1 MRPCYTSTGLAQGI
15 AKRPAPGG
23 SLQTESIRTARFAG
37 DAERVQAIL
46 ADPDLKAQLQRTE
59 VLRQKSLIRTRLLS
73 DAVRVNARFVP
84 SVAESIARL
93 GQHLQS
99 EKQLEA
105 YVFAD
110 PSVNAFVTE
119 GSKRLILGLSSGAVG
134 LLTAPE
140 LEFIIGHELGH
151 LVYGHLE
158 VPAEIV
164 IDVGHV
170 RPDQTRLL
178 RAWQRASEISAD
190 RAGLVLCDSLEVA
203 ARALFKTLAGLSLPG
218 VEIDPREL
226 AAQWEGLAE
235 EILDYGGG
243 DHWQMAHPFPPLRM
257 RALALYW
264 EKRDEAAP
272 EAEIERMLALM
283 DDPQRSAT
291 APASSS
297 DPMLARFHFWGGL
310 YVALSDGPLQLAERD
325 LLVSLAPPG
334 TAFDEAL
341 KESMARHQAC
351 MDRFAEAGKSRQTK
365 LSSSELHRIM
375 QGLIHAARVDGPLN
389 QLERDSLY
397 QLGETIGLRRDAFNI
412 AIEKAERG

>member
-1 MRPCYTSTGLAQGI
+1 MHTILD
-15 AKRPAPGG
+15 
-23 SLQTESIRTARFAG
+23 
-37 DAERVQAIL
+37 DAE
-46 ADPDLKAQLQRTE
+46 LKAQLQRTE

-73 DAVRVNARFVP
+73 DAVRVNARFAP

-93 GQHLQS
+93 SQHLQT
-99 EKQLEA
+99 EKALEA

-134 LLTAPE
+134 IMTAPE

-151 LVYGHLE
+151 LSFGHLD

-164 IDVGHV
+164 LEVGHI
-170 RPDQTRLL
+170 RPDQARLL

-203 ARALFKTLAGLSLPG
+203 ARALFKTLAGLAVPG
-218 VEIDPREL
+218 MEIDPYEL
-226 AAQWEGLAE
+226 AAQWDGLAE

-243 DHWQMAHPFPPLRM
+243 EHWQMAHPFPPLRM
-257 RALALYW
+257 RALTLYW
-264 EKRDEAAP
+264 ERRGGPAP

-283 DDPQRSAT
+283 DDTRRGASTPAAT
-291 APASSS
+291 A
-297 DPMLARFHFWGGL
+297 DPMLARFYFWGGL

-325 LLVSLAPPG
+325 LLASLAPPG

-341 KESMARHQAC
+341 VESMARHQAC
-351 MDRFAEAGKSRQTK
+351 LDHFAEAGKNRQTK
-365 LSSSELHRIM
+365 LSSAELHRIM
-375 QGLIHAARVDGPLN
+375 QGLIQAGQVDGPLN
-389 QLERDSLY
+389 QLEKDSLY
-397 QLGETIGLRRDAFNI
+397 RLGETIGLRKDAFNI